1 MIEGEE
7 VKDTN
12 ILAKVKTVD
21 EMLPKPVDKPSTKI

>member
-1 MIEGEE
+1 MIEGQE

-12 ILAKVKTVD
+12 TLAKVKTVD

>member
-12 ILAKVKTVD
+12 TLAKIKTVD
-21 EMLPKPVDKPSTKI
+21 DMLPKPVEKPSTKI

>member
-7 VKDTN
+7 VRDSNT
-12 ILAKVKTVD
+12 LAKIKTVD